1 MRKIIIAILLTL
13 TLSLL
18 AITPIILQKGTT
30 RFLYAQE
37 WLENLT
43 PSDYD
48 TVKVYANV
56 DGDTLKVIWK
66 SRIEY
71 VRLIGVDTPETVHPR
86 KPVEYFGK
94 AASLFT
100 KLMLK
105 PGDQV
110 LLTYDWNPRDKY
122 NRLLAYVWFKV
133 KYQGKEFWILHNL
146 ALIFNGFGHAHTVFY
161 FRDDYRKIFLE
172 AERFA
177 RERSIGLWS
186 NVDEK
191 KVLEKLEKGEPFFDA
206 SIVEGKTES
215 EEAKAY
221 DVRIVYIQYKGKDE
235 YIVIKNFGKS
245 PVNLTGWRIYS
256 RGGQWYTFPEITLD
270 SGESV
275 SVHSGPGASGSLIWT
290 KEYVWNNNGDEAV
303 LYDAEGNVVDVYEY

>member
-37 WLENLT
+37 CLENLS

-56 DGDTLKVIWK
+56 DGDTIKVIWK
-66 SRIEY
+66 GGIEY

-100 KLMLK
+100 KLML
-105 PGDQV
+105 PPNEEIR
-110 LLTYDWNPRDKY
+110 LTYDWNPRDKY

-133 KYQGKEFWILHNL
+133 KYQGKEYWILHNL
-146 ALIFNGFGHAHTVFY
+146 ALILNGFGHAYTVFY

-177 RERSIGLWS
+177 REHNIGLWS
-186 NVDEK
+186 YEVEK
-191 KVLEKLEKGEPFFDA
+191 KVLEKLEKGEPFFEM
-206 SIVEGKTES
+206 SILEEKTEQK
-215 EEAKAY
+215 EEKTY
-221 DVRIVYIQYKGKDE
+221 NVNIVYIKATGRDE
-235 YIVIKNFGKS
+235 YIVIKNTGTE
-245 PVNLTGWRIYS
+245 PVNLAGWKIFS
-256 RGGQWYTFPEITLD
+256 EGGQWYTFPSVVLEP
-270 SGESV
+270 GESI
-275 SVHSGPGASGSLIWT
+275 SVHSGPEASGALIWT
-290 KEYVWNNNGDEAV
+290 RRYVWNNREDKAV
-303 LYDAEGNVVDVYEY
+303 LYNANGDVVDVYEY